1 MIYQMF
7 IVYLL
12 RARGQVTVNLIAA
25 RFSAHQAQL
34 KGKSRGFSKF
44 HDGERWEPAMGQEV
58 VRRRMGSKLTPQG

>member
-1 MIYQMF
+1 MF

-12 RARGQVTVNLIAA
+12 RARDQVTVNLTAA
-25 RFSAHQAQL
+25 GYSAQQAQL

-44 HDGERWEPAMGQEV
+44 HDGERWEPGMGQGV